1 MEMNNAHIAA
11 IRKEYLLKEFDE
23 SHLVADPF
31 NQFKLWFKEAIESEV
46 NEPNAMMLATASA
59 NGQPHARI
67 VLLKGFDHEGPVFF
81 TNYQS
86 DKGEQIK
93 ENNKVALTFFWP
105 ELERQVRIEG
115 TATQIHPEQSD
126 EYFYSRPIGSQIGAH
141 VSPQS
146 KVIVNRMFLEVRVRE
161 FEKLFSEQPL
171 LRPEHWGG
179 YLVKPHLFE
188 FWQGRSSRLHDR
200 FLFSRKGTGWQIE
213 RLAP

>member
-1 MEMNNAHIAA
+1 MSNEHIAA
-11 IRKEYLLKEFDE
+11 LRKEYLLKEFDE
-23 SHLVADPF
+23 SHLLADPY

-46 NEPNAMMLATASA
+46 NEPNAMMLATAST

-93 ENNKVALTFFWP
+93 ENNKVALSFFWP

-115 TATQIHPEQSD
+115 TAAQIHPEQSD

-146 KVIVNRMFLEVRVRE
+146 KVIVNRMFLEDRVRE

-179 YLVKPHLFE
+179 YVVKPHLFE

-200 FLFSRKGTGWQIE
+200 FLFSRKDTGWQIE

>member
-1 MEMNNAHIAA
+1 MSNEHIAA

-31 NQFKLWFKEAIESEV
+31 NQFKLWFKEAIESDV

-115 TATQIHPEQSD
+115 TAAQIHPEQSD

-146 KVIVNRMFLEVRVRE
+146 KVIVNRMFLEDRVRE

-179 YLVKPHLFE
+179 YVVKPHLFE

-200 FLFSRKGTGWQIE
+200 FLFSSKGTGWQIE

>member
-1 MEMNNAHIAA
+1 MEMSNKHIAA
-11 IRKEYLLKEFDE
+11 LRKEYLLKEFDE
-23 SHLVADPF
+23 GHLLADPYT
-31 NQFKLWFKEAIESEV
+31 QFRLWFKEAIESEV
-46 NEPNAMMLATASA
+46 NEPNAMMLATASP

-67 VLLKGFDHEGPVFF
+67 VLLKGFDHEGLVFF

-93 ENNKVALTFFWP
+93 ENNQVALTFFWP

-115 TATQIHPEQSD
+115 TAKQIHPEKSD

-146 KVIVNRMFLEVRVRE
+146 KVIVNRKFLEDRVRE

-179 YLVKPHLFE
+179 YVVNPHLFE

-200 FLFSRKGTGWQIE
+200 FLFTCKGSIWQIE
-213 RLAP
+213 RIAP

>member
-1 MEMNNAHIAA
+1 MSNEHIAA
-11 IRKEYLLKEFDE
+11 LRKEYLLKEFDE
-23 SHLVADPF
+23 SHLVADPY

-115 TATQIHPEQSD
+115 TAALIHPEQSD

-146 KVIVNRMFLEVRVRE
+146 KVIVNRMFLEDRVRE
-161 FEKLFSEQPL
+161 FEKIFSEQPL

-179 YLVKPHLFE
+179 YVVKPHLFE

-200 FLFSRKGTGWQIE
+200 FLFTRKGKGWQIE